1 MPAELATVGYGIGGK
16 VSVQFGRRVW
26 LDYGRNGTVLSDR
39 AWGHLWETTDDQP
52 GDHGVLTALMSS
64 NDGAAFVA
72 LPGSEEQVVAEIDR
86 IFPGARG
93 LAGER
98 VRTDW
103 TDDSSS
109 LGCYACFG
117 PGQWRDAQRALH
129 EQHGRMW
136 IAGEHADGFAG
147 FMEGALR
154 SGRRVARRITG

>member
-1 MPAELATVGYGIGGK
+1 MPGLDAEATP
-16 VSVQFGRRVW
+16 
-26 LDYGRNGTVLSDR
+26 
-39 AWGHLWETTDDQP
+39 A
-52 GDHGVLTALMSS
+52 
-64 NDGAAFVA
+64 GAAA
-72 LPGSEEQVVAEIDR
+72 AAADSSADSSAESGAGSDAPAAPGKYDAEIDR